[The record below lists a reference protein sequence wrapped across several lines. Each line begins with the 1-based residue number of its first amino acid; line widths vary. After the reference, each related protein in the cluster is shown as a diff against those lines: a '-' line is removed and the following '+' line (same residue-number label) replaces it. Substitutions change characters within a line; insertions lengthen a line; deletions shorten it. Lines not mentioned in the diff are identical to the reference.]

1 MFLLAERM
9 RNAGKFTIADVLA
22 FRLRERPART
32 AAAIGT
38 LAVVAFYLIAQMV
51 GAGVLIQALVG
62 IDFTLAV
69 ILTGAFMLCYVV
81 FGGMVATTWVQ
92 IIKAVLLMTGIAVM
106 SIFVLG
112 KVGFN
117 PIELF
122 NRAEAN
128 TTAES
133 TFSLGPGTFLA
144 SPIDTVSL
152 GLALVLGTAG
162 LPHILMRFFT
172 VPDAKAARG
181 SVVWAMFLIGFFYL
195 LTTFIGFGARAFL
208 GEAGVEAAG
217 TGGNL
222 AAPNLAEFLGGGEGT
237 FGGDLFLAV
246 IAGVAFATILA
257 VVAGLV
263 LSASAAVA
271 HDVWSNIVRKGK
283 DSEKEE
289 VWVAKIAAISI
300 GAIAIVV
307 AIIGGA
313 GLNVSFMVGLA
324 FAVAASANFPALLLA
339 LTWRRFNTTG
349 AVTGVLFGVI
359 SSIALVIVS
368 PKVWPGAD
376 TVTGS
381 PVGWDLANP
390 GIVSIPL
397 GFIGCWLGTMLTHGA
412 RRRAHVPRA
421 VRPVGDRAGRREG
434 RARARRALRP
444 QGVHNGG
451 GGRAVAA
458 PSLRTERG
466 ATAWLKRRSRPSWR
480 SCWTRRPS
488 RRRASSPQHAVI
500 SDPAVYEEAE
510 RDPEGFWAEQAE
522 ALHWDEK
529 WDTVLDWS
537 EPAVRQVVRRAA
549 SSTSPT
555 TASTGTSRPATATAS
570 RSTGAARRARS
581 ATSRTPTCTATS
593 SASPTRSRTAAS
605 APGDVV
611 GIFLPMIPE
620 VAVAMLACA
629 RIGAP
634 HNVVFGGFSPESVKE
649 RMEFSEAKALITVD
663 GARRKGKTAPIKQQV
678 DEVMGDLDHLETI
691 IVVQHTGAECS
702 MQEGRDFWWHDAS
715 WRPPTT
721 SARPSRWTPSTRSSS
736 STRAARRPS
745 RRGSCTPPAA
755 T

>member
-1 MFLLAERM
+1 MFTPPVAEVNVEAVSIFAVVVAITLGITYWASKRTKDATTFWAAGRGITGVQNGFAIAGDYMSAASFLGIAGLIFLFGFDGFLYSVGFLVAFLIVLFLLAERM

-32 AAAIGT
+32 AAAMGT

-62 IDFTLAV
+62 INFTLAV
-69 ILTGAFMLCYVV
+69 IMTGIFMLCYVV

-92 IIKAVLLMTGIAVM
+92 IIKAVLLMTGITVM
-106 SIFVLG
+106 SLFVLG

-128 TTAES
+128 TGPET

-172 VPDAKAARG
+172 VPNAKAARS

-208 GEAGVEAAG
+208 GEAGVAAAG

-222 AAPNLAEFLGGGEGT
+222 AAPNLAEFLGGGAGT

-263 LSASAAVA
+263 LSASSAVA
-271 HDVWSNIVRKGK
+271 HDIWSSIIRKHH
-283 DSEKEE
+283 DSEHEE
-289 VWVAKIAAISI
+289 VWVARIAAMSI
-300 GAIAIVV
+300 GGIAILV
-307 AIIGGA
+307 AVIGGS

-324 FAVAASANFPALLLA
+324 FAVAASANFPALLMA

-381 PVGWDLANP
+381 PIGWELANP

-397 GFIGCWLGTMLTHGA
+397 GFIGCWLGTML
-412 RRRAHVPRA
+412 
-421 VRPVGDRAGRREG
+421 
-434 RARARRALRP
+434 
-444 QGVHNGG
+444 
-451 GGRAVAA
+451 
-458 PSLRTERG
+458 STERG
-466 ATAWLKRRSRPSWR
+466 AERTYHELYVRSE
-480 SCWTRRPS
+480 TGLG
-488 RRRASSPQHAVI
+488 
-500 SDPAVYEEAE
+500 AE
-510 RDPEGFWAEQAE
+510 
-522 ALHWDEK
+522 
-529 WDTVLDWS
+529 
-537 EPAVRQVVRRAA
+537 
-549 SSTSPT
+549 
-555 TASTGTSRPATATAS
+555 
-570 RSTGAARRARS
+570 
-581 ATSRTPTCTATS
+581 
-593 SASPTRSRTAAS
+593 
-605 APGDVV
+605 
-611 GIFLPMIPE
+611 
-620 VAVAMLACA
+620 
-629 RIGAP
+629 
-634 HNVVFGGFSPESVKE
+634 
-649 RMEFSEAKALITVD
+649 KALV
-663 GARRKGKTAPIKQQV
+663 
-678 DEVMGDLDHLETI
+678 H
-691 IVVQHTGAECS
+691 H
-702 MQEGRDFWWHDAS
+702 
-715 WRPPTT
+715 
-721 SARPSRWTPSTRSSS
+721 
-736 STRAARRPS
+736 
-745 RRGSCTPPAA
+745 
-755 T
+755 